1 MFPRVGDSL
10 KAPLSTVVHQFDTE
24 YLETVIFLLIR
35 CALWRSCWLAS
46 GNFIKLQVAWV
57 TWLIITFGEDY
68 NPIQF
73 WGQYVLGMGVQM
85 GMMCY
90 STRYSSY
97 KQVSLIQVQ
106 GLAIQIPQWFVIK
119 PCPQPKAWYV
129 KKGHQSHF
137 RTMVCRQSA
146 TVPQSEH
153 TTEKQV
159 TSSFHWWCECKVG
172 GNITWA
178 RLH

>member
-119 PCPQPKAWYV
+119 PCPQPKAWYSMSKRV
-129 KKGHQSHF
+129 ISLTSEQWCAGNPQRF
-137 RTMVCRQSA
+137 RN
-146 TVPQSEH
+146 P
-153 TTEKQV
+153 
-159 TSSFHWWCECKVG
+159 
-172 GNITWA
+172 NIPPKLFPLVMWM
-178 RLH
+178 